1 MLSRPCAGADGY
13 SAAVGGFAALR
24 MRHAPCGYIGPCRH
38 DRFCVRNSRRDVG
51 IAPYAEL
58 EAVCA
63 FRNIPNYYLTTG
75 TVGSA
80 CRDAVQTR
88 PLFLL
93 EIIYAV
99 QKT

>member
-1 MLSRPCAGADGY
+1 MAYGHASSLNEGAKGRGAIH
-13 SAAVGGFAALR
+13 SFPQHV
-24 MRHAPCGYIGPCRH
+24 HASQTQT
-38 DRFCVRNSRRDVG
+38 F
-51 IAPYAEL
+51 
-58 EAVCA
+58 
-63 FRNIPNYYLTTG
+63 YLTTG